1 MQLSS
6 VGRYV
11 ANGSAT
17 TYRPSSVVT
26 KFDRPQK
33 TAIASAESSTRV
45 DFKATYSKTAE
56 LNAIPNNY
64 KAVDMVG

>member
-6 VGRYV
+6 VSRYV

-17 TYRPSSVVT
+17 TYKPSSVVT

-33 TAIASAESSTRV
+33 TAIASAGISDKV
-45 DFKATYSKTAE
+45 DFKATYSKTAD
-56 LNAIPNNY
+56 LSAVPSNY

>member
-17 TYRPSSVVT
+17 TYKPSSVVT
-26 KFDRPQK
+26 KFDRPQR
-33 TAIASAESSTRV
+33 TTIASNSSDKV
-45 DFKATYSKTAE
+45 DFKATYSKTAD
-56 LNAIPNNY
+56 LSTVPSSY
-64 KAVDMVG
+64 KAVDLIG